1 MKAGPPFLSLT
12 AESHLMAKTLISIT
26 VPACNE
32 ATNLPL
38 LYDRLVATLRP
49 LETKYEFD
57 VILLDNA
64 STDSTRQVGIDIAN
78 RDARF
83 RYVRYSR
90 NFGFEASLLAGLD
103 LARGQASIN
112 LVSDLQDPPELI
124 SEMIAKWEQGFD
136 VVYGEVRQRNDSSR
150 IKTLGAYVAYRL
162 IERLAECKIKANATD
177 YRLLDRR
184 VITSLQQMREPHRYM
199 RGLVHWVGYKSI
211 GIPYDRSPRERG
223 DSHGNI
229 FYCIKFA
236 FHAIFCFSA
245 KPLHFATWFGLGI
258 TAISCSLALLY
269 SVLYFAH
276 FSIFTPPPPGIT
288 TLFLLVLFSIGFN
301 SLFLGII
308 GEYVGRIFE
317 QGKTRPIYL
326 IEEQHQKKAQ
336 ADPLGASVLEDNPAI
351 HSAVTDPQNSHHG
364 T

>member
-1 MKAGPPFLSLT
+1 MGK
-12 AESHLMAKTLISIT
+12 KLISIT

-32 ATNLPL
+32 AANLPL
-38 LYDRLVATLRP
+38 LYQRITKVLSP
-49 LETKYEFD
+49 LEEKYEFE
-57 VILLDNA
+57 IIILDNA
-64 STDSTRQVGIDIAN
+64 SSDSTREVAIKITNQ
-78 RDARF
+78 DARF

-103 LARGQASIN
+103 LARGEAAIN
-112 LVSDLQDPPELI
+112 LVSDLQDPPELLPEI
-124 SEMIAKWEQGFD
+124 LTKWEEGFD

-162 IERLAECKIKANATD
+162 IERLTDCKIKPNATD
-177 YRLLDRR
+177 FRLLDRR

-199 RGLVHWVGYKSI
+199 RGLVHWVGYKSF
-211 GIPYDRSPRERG
+211 GIPYDRSPRQRG

-258 TAISCSLALLY
+258 TALSCALALLY
-269 SVLYFAH
+269 MVLYFAH
-276 FSIFTPPPPGIT
+276 FRIFTPPPPGIT
-288 TLFLLVLFSIGFN
+288 TLFLFVLFSIGFN

-326 IEEQHQKKAQ
+326 IAEQHHGIKP
-336 ADPLGASVLEDNPAI
+336 ADSIDKSVPNAGPVAR
-351 HSAVTDPQNSHHG
+351 SVSKNTQNIRNE

>member
-1 MKAGPPFLSLT
+1 
-12 AESHLMAKTLISIT
+12 MAKKLITRAI
-26 VPACNE
+26 PACNE
-32 ATNLPL
+32 AKNLPL
-38 LYDRLVATLRP
+38 LYARLCTVLAP
-49 LETKYEFD
+49 LEASFNFEIIF
-57 VILLDNA
+57 LDNA
-64 STDSTRQVGIDIAN
+64 STDSTRDVARDIVN
-78 RDARF
+78 RDPRF

-103 LARGQASIN
+103 LSRGDAAIS

-124 SEMIAKWEQGFD
+124 PDMLVKWSHGFD
-136 VVYGEVRQRNDSSR
+136 VVYGQVRQRNDSSR
-150 IKTLGAYVAYRL
+150 LKTLGAHMAYKL
-162 IERLAECKIKANATD
+162 IERLTECKIKANATD

-184 VITSLQQMREPHRYM
+184 VITALQQMREPHRYM

-229 FYCIKFA
+229 YYCIKFA

-245 KPLHFATWFGLGI
+245 KPLHFATWFGLCI
-258 TAISCSLALLY
+258 TVTSSLLALLY
-269 SVLYFAH
+269 LVLYFVNFH
-276 FSIFTPPPPGIT
+276 IFTPPPPGIT

-326 IEEQHQKKAQ
+326 ITEDHKNNALNAAPAVSVQNLQTI
-336 ADPLGASVLEDNPAI
+336 ADCTLHAHPRLPE
-351 HSAVTDPQNSHHG
+351 
-364 T
+364 